1 MRAHTMLPAPQ
12 VRQARLRLIEQGVP
26 PSQGIAERVA
36 RSWHRSLAA
45 GLSPVG
51 RIDCSDNVAGTAL
64 QRLRSLNHE
73 LICHCEPVMEYLF
86 EQVRE
91 SHSMVILAD
100 PQGVL
105 VHTLGDLDFV
115 NKAERVALS
124 CGASWAERQRGTNAI
139 GTALAEGHEVEIH
152 GAEHYL
158 DRNGF
163 LTCAAAP
170 IMSAQG
176 QLMGILDLSTDHRHR
191 HPHTLGLV
199 GTAARMIENSMVAAA
214 CRHQILVRLHPRAE
228 GASSVAQGILAFS
241 EDGWLVGANRKG
253 LSLLGLHYCD
263 IGAVTWPQLF
273 DSSLDAWRTPAMKS
287 DAREQRPRLLRT
299 VRGLPLYA
307 HMQGLAAAPHPIT
320 ATACAPSRDALAAM
334 DTGDAQWRAAADKAR
349 RVVDKAI
356 ALLVLGESGVGKE
369 LFAKAVHASSQRAG
383 KPFVAVNCAALPEH
397 LIEAELFGYAPG
409 AFTGALRQGSL
420 GRLRQAHGGTLLLD
434 EIGDMPLALQTRLLR
449 VLQERQVTP
458 VGSGTAVAVD
468 FNLVCATHQNL
479 QKSVEHGRF
488 RADLYYRIN
497 GLAVQLPALRQRT
510 DFAELTQ
517 RLLDTLAPQAGV
529 RIDEALLTAL
539 ARHPWPGNL
548 RQFSA

>member
-1 MRAHTMLPAPQ
+1 M
-12 VRQARLRLIEQGVP
+12 
-26 PSQGIAERVA
+26 
-36 RSWHRSLAA
+36 
-45 GLSPVG
+45 
-51 RIDCSDNVAGTAL
+51 
-64 QRLRSLNHE
+64 
-73 LICHCEPVMEYLF
+73 
-86 EQVRE
+86 
-91 SHSMVILAD
+91 
-100 PQGVL
+100 
-105 VHTLGDLDFV
+105 
-115 NKAERVALS
+115 
-124 CGASWAERQRGTNAI
+124 
-139 GTALAEGHEVEIH
+139 
-152 GAEHYL
+152 
-158 DRNGF
+158 
-163 LTCAAAP
+163 
-170 IMSAQG
+170 
-176 QLMGILDLSTDHRHR
+176 
-191 HPHTLGLV
+191 
-199 GTAARMIENSMVAAA
+199 
-214 CRHQILVRLHPRAE
+214 RLHPRAE

-253 LSLLGLHYCD
+253 LSLLGLHYRD

-420 GRLRQAHGGTLLLD
+420 GRLRQAHGGTLFLD

-517 RLLDTLAPQAGV
+517 RLLDTLAPQAGI

-548 RQFSA
+548 RQFSHVLRTAVALLAEHESTITWAHMPDDLLGALQQAAAAGPSDRPAQNLRELSRKAFDLALENTHGNVAAAARQLGVSRQTMYRKLKEAGPNRAM